1 MTKKIHERVLLDNGE
16 FGHFPERHLNK
27 AVELEQ
33 REPIDPP
40 IEEPLIPHGQ
50 KGKAELE
57 AKKAK
62 TKKK

>member
-1 MTKKIHERVLLDNGE
+1 MENGQ
-16 FGHFPERHLNK
+16 FALFPERHLNK

>member
-1 MTKKIHERVLLDNGE
+1 MENGQ

-33 REPIDPP
+33 REPVDEPID
-40 IEEPLIPHGQ
+40 EPLIPHGQ

-57 AKKAK
+57 GKKAK
-62 TKKK
+62 SKKK